1 MVYNQ
6 LFLRIIFSIIFLILF
21 FTFYFFYPKY
31 LVLLVLFIYLL
42 IFYEVFKNFIFYNLL
57 IYLYLIFSLS
67 VICLYLIY
75 LYNESVFLLFIIIV
89 LLFDTFSYLFGKLF
103 GSHKILPFISPN
115 KTLEG
120 LIGGIITTTLFIFLY
135 NYYFNEFLFLS
146 LIFFNFLV
154 IIFSFLGDVL
164 QSFIKRKSNIKDS
177 SNLLPGHGGF
187 FDRMD
192 SYILSVFILPFHSL
206 IL

>member
-6 LFLRIIFSIIFLILF
+6 LFLRIIFSTIFLILF

-120 LIGGIITTTLFIFLY
+120 LIGGIITTTIFIFFY